1 MSRLRRGE
9 VGSGDDAGYRG
20 GHDEL
25 DRGATSAWRGG
36 RSLYLNCHYAHI
48 CFLLNQVKSIYHDCS
63 SNWKKI
69 Q

>member
-36 RSLYLNCHYAHI
+36 AVCI
-48 CFLLNQVKSIYHDCS
+48 SIVIMLIYVFY
-63 SNWKKI
+63 
-69 Q
+69 